1 VVEKGIADITERED
15 RVAEIKAIRDQARA
29 DASAVIRTDVPQSLS
44 LDLAVAERGSQAAR
58 T

>member
-1 VVEKGIADITERED
+1 MLED

-29 DASAVIRTDVPQSLS
+29 DASAVIRTDVLQCLP
-44 LDLAVAERGSQAAR
+44 LDLAVVERASQAAR